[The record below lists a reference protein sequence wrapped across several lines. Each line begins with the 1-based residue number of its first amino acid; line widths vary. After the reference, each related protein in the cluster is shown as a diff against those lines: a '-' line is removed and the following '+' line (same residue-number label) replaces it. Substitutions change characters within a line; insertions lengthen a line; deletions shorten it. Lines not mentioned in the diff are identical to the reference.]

1 MLNKT
6 NWKAWIVLGLAVAV
20 LVTSGGLLM
29 ASNVGFKINKAL
41 AFISISNS
49 QKAHNWVSIP
59 YNHPYNNVNGLCTAL
74 AAKGATKNT
83 TFVEI
88 LNGATGNVV
97 SPGSGNCNLNET
109 ATFSLNG
116 GQVGVRI
123 RMTNNTPPN
132 AAIPSI
138 VLVGSSNE
146 TLTTPTLFVPPAVA
160 GSQKGHNWISVPY
173 HTTWAK
179 ASDVCASIGF
189 PCVGGTPCASIIA
202 LGNQIARID
211 ATTGNTST
219 FVCGN
224 IATNPAN
231 FSLVIGESI
240 RYLRTTC
247 ATPPN
252 GCDIAPFLPPHF

>member
-41 AFISISNS
+41 SFISIAGS
-49 QKAHNWVSIP
+49 QKAHNWVSLP
-59 YNHPYNNVNGLCTAL
+59 YNHPYTNVTGICNAL
-74 AAKGATKNT
+74 FAKGATKAT

-88 LNGATGNVV
+88 INASTGNIQT
-97 SPGSGNCNLNET
+97 GSGNCGIGGA
-109 ATFSLNG
+109 ATTSLNG
-116 GQVGVRI
+116 GQVGVRV
-123 RMTNNTPPN
+123 RMTSNTAPN
-132 AAIPSI
+132 VAIPNI

-146 TLTTPTLFVPPAVA
+146 ALTTPTLFVPPAIA
-160 GSQKGHNWISVPY
+160 GSQKGHNWMSVPY

-189 PCVGGTPCASIIA
+189 PCVGGTTCTAIVA
-202 LGNQIARID
+202 LGNQVARID

-224 IATNPAN
+224 IVTNPAN

-247 ATPPN
+247 AGGPPT
-252 GCDIAPFLPPHF
+252 CDIAPFLPPHF

>member
-1 MLNKT
+1 MLNKS

-41 AFISISNS
+41 TFVSISGS
-49 QKAHNWVSIP
+49 QKAHNWVSLP
-59 YNHPYNNVNGLCTAL
+59 YNHPYTNVNGICTAL
-74 AAKGATKNT
+74 VAKGATKAT

-88 LNGATGNVV
+88 LNGSTGNVQV
-97 SPGSGNCNLNET
+97 GSGNCNLSQT
-109 ATFSLNG
+109 ATTSLNG

-123 RMTNNTPPN
+123 RMTSTP
-132 AAIPSI
+132 AIGNI

-146 TLTTPTLFVPPAVA
+146 SLTTPTLFVPPAIA

-189 PCVGGTPCASIIA
+189 PCVGGTPCAAIIA
-202 LGNQIARID
+202 LGNQVARID

-247 ATPPN
+247 AGGSPT
-252 GCDIAPFLPPHF
+252 CDIAPFLPPHF

>member
-1 MLNKT
+1 MLNKS

-20 LVTSGGLLM
+20 LVTSGSLMM

-41 AFISISNS
+41 TFVSIAGS

-59 YNHPYNNVNGLCTAL
+59 YNHPYTNVAGICTAL
-74 AAKGATKNT
+74 VAKGATKAT

-88 LNGATGNVV
+88 LNGANGNVLAT
-97 SPGSGNCNLNET
+97 SGNCNLANT
-109 ATFSLNG
+109 ATLSLNG

-123 RMTNNTPPN
+123 RMTATP
-132 AAIPSI
+132 AISNI

-189 PCVGGTPCASIIA
+189 PCVGGSPCASIIA
-202 LGNQIARID
+202 LGNQVARID
-211 ATTGNTST
+211 ATSGNTST

-224 IATNPAN
+224 IVTNPAN

-247 ATPPN
+247 AGGSPA
-252 GCDIAPFLPPHF
+252 CDIAPFLPPHF